1 MGAEG
6 ALSHPLRIL
15 RDMARQLALIE
26 VKDRDWKLDDRT
38 REVGRKGIAA
48 AREALRQ
55 ASARTAA

>member
-6 ALSHPLRIL
+6 ALSHPLCIL

-26 VKDRDWKLDDRT
+26 VKDKDWKLDDRT
-38 REVGRKGIAA
+38 REVGRKGVAA

-55 ASARTAA
+55 ASTRTAA